1 MAQEVG
7 GKMILSEDARA
18 SFQSMREGILIIDA
32 QAKILFA
39 NRSYMEFLNK
49 TEAEIIGRPLRDIR
63 PGARLPEVLST
74 GQPILHAPRMEE
86 NDNVYFV
93 NMYPIHLSGEIIG
106 GVSVVTFLRD
116 AYDFRAELEAYEK
129 RSRQVLQRVNKAN
142 SARYTFDSIVA
153 VGENVQTVKAY
164 AQKAAA
170 TDAPVLLAS
179 ESGTGKELYAQAIHN
194 ASPRRDGVFVAINC
208 ANFNAN
214 TLESELFGYVEGAF
228 TGAKRGGKMGRFE
241 AAGGGTLFLD
251 EVSEMDIG
259 LQAKLLR
266 VIQEGRFRPVGGV
279 NELETDVRVISASNA
294 DLQGYIED
302 GRFRR
307 DLFYRL
313 STFQIRIPPLRERRE
328 DIPALAR
335 TILSGLAVKLKRRA
349 EISPEALDCLMGHD
363 WPGNV
368 RELRN
373 VLEASVYLSADGF
386 ITPDSLPEHILR
398 RPEQERR
405 LPLAQRVQMFERTEI
420 QKLLQ
425 RYGSTL
431 EGKKKAAAELGISL
445 ATLYNKLGR
454 E

>member
-1 MAQEVG
+1 
-7 GKMILSEDARA
+7 MILSEDAKA
-18 SFQSMREGILIIDA
+18 AFQAMREGILIIDT
-32 QAKILFA
+32 QTRIQFA
-39 NRSYMEFLNK
+39 NRSYLEFLNK
-49 TEAEIIGRPLRDIR
+49 TETEIIDRPLREIR

-74 GQPILHAPRMEE
+74 GSPILHAPRMEE
-86 NDNVYFV
+86 NDDVYFV
-93 NMYPIHLSGEIIG
+93 NMYPIFTNGAITG
-106 GVSVVTFLRD
+106 GISVVTFIRD
-116 AYDFRAELEAYEK
+116 AYDFRTELETYEK
-129 RSRQVLQRVNKAN
+129 RSRQLLQRVNKAN

-153 VGENVQTVKAY
+153 VGENVQAVKAF

-194 ASPRRDGVFVAINC
+194 ASLRRGDVFVAINC

-228 TGAKRGGKMGRFE
+228 TGAKRGGKMGLFE
-241 AAGGGTLFLD
+241 AANGGTLFLD
-251 EVSEMDIG
+251 EVSELDIG

-266 VIQEGRFRPVGGV
+266 AIQERRFRPVGGV
-279 NELETDVRVISASNA
+279 HEIETDVRIISASNA
-294 DLQGYIED
+294 DLQGYIEHN
-302 GRFRR
+302 RFRR

-313 STFQIRIPPLRERRE
+313 STFQIHIPPLRERRG
-328 DIPALAR
+328 DIPVLAR
-335 TILSGLAVKLKRRA
+335 TILSDLAVKLKRRA
-349 EISPEALDCLMGHD
+349 EISPEALICLMEHN

-398 RPEQERR
+398 RSEGEQR
-405 LPLAQRVQMFERTEI
+405 LTLNQRVRAFEHAEI

-425 RYGSTL
+425 RYGDTL
-431 EGKKKAAAELGISL
+431 EGKKRAAAELGISL

-454 E
+454 A

>member
-1 MAQEVG
+1 MT
-7 GKMILSEDARA
+7 LSEDAKA
-18 SFQSMREGILIIDA
+18 AFQSMREGILIIDA
-32 QAKILFA
+32 HTKILFA
-39 NRSYMEFLNK
+39 NRSYLEFLNK
-49 TEAEIIGRPLRDIR
+49 TEAEIIGRPLREIR

-74 GQPILHAPRMEE
+74 GKPILHAPRAEE
-86 NDNVYFV
+86 NDDVYFV
-93 NMYPIHLSGEIIG
+93 NMYPILAG
-106 GVSVVTFLRD
+106 GAVVGGISVVTFMRD
-116 AYDFRAELEAYEK
+116 AHNFRAELEAYEK
-129 RSRQVLQRVNKAN
+129 RSRQLLRRVNKAN
-142 SARYTFDSIVA
+142 SARYTFDSITA
-153 VGENVQTVKAY
+153 VGKNVQAVKAL

-170 TDAPVLLAS
+170 TDAAVLLAS

-194 ASPRRDGVFVAINC
+194 ASSRRGEVFVAINC

-228 TGAKRGGKMGRFE
+228 TGAKRGGKMGLFE
-241 AAGGGTLFLD
+241 AANGGTLFLD
-251 EVSEMDIG
+251 EVSETDMG

-279 NELETDVRVISASNA
+279 HEVETDVRVISASNA
-294 DLQGYIED
+294 DLQGYMED

-328 DIPALAR
+328 DIPVLAQ
-335 TILSGLAVKLKRRA
+335 TILSDLAVKLKRRA
-349 EISPEALDCLMGHD
+349 EISPEALVCLMEHS

-373 VLEASVYLSADGF
+373 VLEASVYLSPDGL

-398 RPEQERR
+398 PLEPERR
-405 LPLAQRVQMFERTEI
+405 LPLSQRVREFERAEI
-420 QKLLQ
+420 KKLLQ
-425 RYGSTL
+425 QYGDTL
-431 EGKKKAAAELGISL
+431 SGKKKAAEELGISL

-454 E
+454 T

>member
-1 MAQEVG
+1 
-7 GKMILSEDARA
+7 MILSEDAKA
-18 SFQSMREGILIIDA
+18 AFQSMREGILIIDT
-32 QAKILFA
+32 QTRIQFA
-39 NRSYMEFLNK
+39 NRSYLEFLNK
-49 TEAEIIGRPLRDIR
+49 TETEIMNRPLREIR

-74 GQPILHAPRMEE
+74 GSPILHAPRMEE
-86 NDNVYFV
+86 NDDVYFV
-93 NMYPIHLSGEIIG
+93 NMYPIFTNGAITG
-106 GVSVVTFLRD
+106 GISVVTFIRD
-116 AYDFRAELEAYEK
+116 AYDFRTELETYEK
-129 RSRQVLQRVNKAN
+129 RSRQLLQRVNKAN

-153 VGENVQTVKAY
+153 VGENVQAVKAF

-194 ASPRRDGVFVAINC
+194 ASPRRGDVFVAINC

-228 TGAKRGGKMGRFE
+228 TGAKRGGKMGLFE
-241 AAGGGTLFLD
+241 AANGGTLFLD
-251 EVSEMDIG
+251 EISEMDIG

-279 NELETDVRVISASNA
+279 HEIETDVRVISASNA
-294 DLQGYIED
+294 DLQGYIEHN
-302 GRFRR
+302 RFRR

-328 DIPALAR
+328 DIPVLAQ

-349 EISPEALDCLMGHD
+349 EISPEALACLMEHN

-386 ITPDSLPEHILR
+386 IIPDSLPEHILR
-398 RPEQERR
+398 RLEGEQR
-405 LPLAQRVQMFERTEI
+405 LTLSQRVRAFEHTEI

-425 RYGSTL
+425 RYGDTL
-431 EGKKKAAAELGISL
+431 EGKKRAAAELGISL

-454 E
+454 A